1 VKDVQDPP
9 PLSSSPS
16 KPPKCERIRRAR
28 WEKRLPS
35 KYIISSD
42 STTSLDI
49 DVEIETTDTN
59 IKRRTKAL
67 VDCGA
72 TGLFIDTEY
81 VRANSIT
88 TCPLARPIPVF
99 NVDGTPNEAGMI
111 REVAQVILRYKDHSE
126 RAQLTVTQLGKQTM
140 ILGFTWLR
148 EHNPEVDWQ
157 TKEVRMSRCPAR
169 CATCRS
175 DLKQER
181 QTAAQIS
188 ACRAGPFPVT
198 IEDVDDEDD
207 YPHEGVTDPEEGVT
221 MFGSRFGMGTPLDFN
236 PHSRTFTSPCGK

>member
-1 VKDVQDPP
+1 
-9 PLSSSPS
+9 
-16 KPPKCERIRRAR
+16 
-28 WEKRLPS
+28 
-35 KYIISSD
+35 
-42 STTSLDI
+42 
-49 DVEIETTDTN
+49 
-59 IKRRTKAL
+59 
-67 VDCGA
+67 
-72 TGLFIDTEY
+72 
-81 VRANSIT
+81 
-88 TCPLARPIPVF
+88 
-99 NVDGTPNEAGMI
+99 MI

-126 RAQLTVTQLGKQTM
+126 RAQLAVTQLGKQTM

-198 IEDVDDEDD
+198 IKDVDDEDD

>member
-1 VKDVQDPP
+1 
-9 PLSSSPS
+9 
-16 KPPKCERIRRAR
+16 
-28 WEKRLPS
+28 
-35 KYIISSD
+35 
-42 STTSLDI
+42 
-49 DVEIETTDTN
+49 
-59 IKRRTKAL
+59 
-67 VDCGA
+67 
-72 TGLFIDTEY
+72 
-81 VRANSIT
+81 
-88 TCPLARPIPVF
+88 VF

-126 RAQLTVTQLGKQTM
+126 RAQLAVTQLGKQTM